1 MKLLTGSPETELRT
15 LTLACRYRDA
25 NIAVAMARANTPAST
40 AAQRE
45 LLIATK
51 LMAHHAA
58 LVALGDSCR
67 AQMDA
72 AFTDWL
78 ARDNAERDRLESA
91 TPPVAHDEPWECVIM
106 CRKSSHCQGCDQC
119 QDSTRERIAHVRRPS
134 TAVPLQPVRYCDDCA
149 ATVNAGEHDVYDR
162 VKDALTVADA
172 TGVSQ

>member
-1 MKLLTGSPETELRT
+1 MKLTTGSPETELRT
-15 LTLACRYRDA
+15 LTLARRYRDA

-58 LVALGDSCR
+58 LVALGDACQ

-106 CRKSSHCQGCDQC
+106 CRKSSHCEGCDQC
-119 QDSTRERIAHVRRPS
+119 QDSTRERIARRRDNGYS
-134 TAVPLQPVRYCDDCA
+134 LRVRYCDDCA
-149 ATVNAGEHDVYDR
+149 ATVNAGEHDTFASADDVP
-162 VKDALTVADA
+162 TVADA
-172 TGVSQ
+172 TGVSR